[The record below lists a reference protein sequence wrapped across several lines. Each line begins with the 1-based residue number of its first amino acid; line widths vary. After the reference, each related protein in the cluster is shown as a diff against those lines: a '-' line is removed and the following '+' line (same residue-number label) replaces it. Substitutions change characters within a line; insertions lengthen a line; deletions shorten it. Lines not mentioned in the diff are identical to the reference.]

1 MRFQN
6 QKLQQ
11 IDLAVTNWM
20 ADKGIFLLRISIGLI
35 FLWFG
40 VLKFFPGLSP
50 AEGLAIDTIKLLT
63 FNLVSSQII
72 IYGLAV
78 WETLIGL
85 GLVLNKFMRETLLLL
100 YLQMLGTL
108 SPIFLF
114 PAEVFTHFPYALTLE
129 GQYIFKNMVV
139 ISAGIVLGA
148 TVRGGRI
155 VPEGDEKKA
164 TK

>member
-1 MRFQN
+1 MKKLRG
-6 QKLQQ
+6 QKFQQ
-11 IDLAVTNWM
+11 IDRAVTNWM
-20 ADKGIFLLRISIGLI
+20 ANKGIMLLRISIGII

-50 AEGLAIDTIKLLT
+50 AESLAIDTIKHLT
-63 FNLVSSQII
+63 FGLVPEYMI
-72 IYGLAV
+72 IYSLAS
-78 WETLIGL
+78 WETLIGI
-85 GLVLNKFMRETLLLL
+85 GLVLNLLMRETLLLL

-114 PAEVFTHFPYALTLE
+114 PNEVFTQFPYALTLE

-148 TVRGGRI
+148 TVRGGKI
-155 VPEGDEKKA
+155 VAETEDN
-164 TK
+164 

>member
-1 MRFQN
+1 MA
-6 QKLQQ
+6 
-11 IDLAVTNWM
+11 ITNWM
-20 ADKGIFLLRISIGLI
+20 ADKGIMLLRISIGII

-63 FNLVSSQII
+63 FDLVPQQLI
-72 IYGLAV
+72 IYGLAS

-85 GLVLNKFMRETLLLL
+85 GLVFNLFMRETLLLL

-114 PAEVFTHFPYALTLE
+114 PDEVFTQFPYALTLE

-148 TVRGGRI
+148 TVRGGKI
-155 VPEGDEKKA
+155 VAESD
-164 TK
+164 

>member
-1 MRFQN
+1 MKNFRG
-6 QKLQQ
+6 QKFQQ
-11 IDLAVTNWM
+11 IDMAITNWM
-20 ADKGIFLLRISIGLI
+20 ADKGIMLLRISIGII

-63 FNLVSSQII
+63 FDLVPQQLI
-72 IYGLAV
+72 IYGLAS

-85 GLVLNKFMRETLLLL
+85 GLVFNLFMRETLLLL

-114 PAEVFTHFPYALTLE
+114 PDEVFTQFPYALTLE

-148 TVRGGRI
+148 TVRGGKI
-155 VPEGDEKKA
+155 VAESD
-164 TK
+164 

>member
-1 MRFQN
+1 MKSFKG
-6 QKLQQ
+6 QKFQQ
-11 IDLAVTNWM
+11 IDRIITSWM
-20 ADKGIFLLRISIGLI
+20 ADKGIMLLRISIGII

-63 FNLVSSQII
+63 FGFVPEHII
-72 IYGLAV
+72 IYGLAS
-78 WETLIGL
+78 WDTLIGL
-85 GLVLNKFMRETLLLL
+85 GLVFKVFMRETLLLL

-114 PAEVFTHFPYALTLE
+114 PNEVFTHFPYALTLE

-148 TVRGGRI
+148 TVRGGKI
-155 VPEGDEKKA
+155 VTETEDSE
-164 TK
+164 

>member
-1 MRFQN
+1 MKKLRG
-6 QKLQQ
+6 QKFQQ
-11 IDLAVTNWM
+11 IDRAVTTWM
-20 ADKGIFLLRISIGLI
+20 ADKGIMLLRISIGII

-50 AEGLAIDTIKLLT
+50 AESLAMDTIKLLT
-63 FNLVSSQII
+63 FGLVPEYMI
-72 IYGLAV
+72 IYGLAS
-78 WETLIGL
+78 WETLIGI
-85 GLVLNKFMRETLLLL
+85 GLIFNLLMRETLLLL

-114 PAEVFTHFPYALTLE
+114 PNEVFTQFPYALTLE

-155 VPEGDEKKA
+155 VTETEDN
-164 TK
+164 